1 MPRPAS
7 RCEVTP
13 ILGVGT
19 RPLGVG
25 TRPLGVGLI
34 INNMSS
40 SDKGGLVKSSSSAGL
55 VLAKDPLLL
64 LKHKDKPKIAVEEEE
79 FTEV

>member
-1 MPRPAS
+1 MWVA
-7 RCEVTP
+7 
-13 ILGVGT
+13 
-19 RPLGVG
+19 
-25 TRPLGVGLI
+25 LI

-64 LKHKDKPKIAVEEEE
+64 LKHKEKPKIALEEEE